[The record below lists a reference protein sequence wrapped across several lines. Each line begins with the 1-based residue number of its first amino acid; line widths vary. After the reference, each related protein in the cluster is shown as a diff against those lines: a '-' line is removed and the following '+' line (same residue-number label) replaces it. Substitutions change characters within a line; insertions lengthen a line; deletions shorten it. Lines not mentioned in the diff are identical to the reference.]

1 MSHAMNTYQRCLA
14 AFSHRVGSWLFELVG
29 RNRDELSTVVYSGS
43 GPFNVISSRAVKELH
58 TSNLCHLL
66 FQDALSNRSV
76 FLSAT
81 GEVLLGH
88 SGFESYA
95 ASMKR
100 DRRYGLA
107 LCAKSPTLFVLVRLV
122 ALGRP

>member
-1 MSHAMNTYQRCLA
+1 MSPAMNTYQRCLA

-43 GPFNVISSRAVKELH
+43 GPFNVISSRAEPSRAVTELH
-58 TSNLCHLL
+58 TSNLYHFL

-95 ASMKR
+95 A
-100 DRRYGLA
+100 
-107 LCAKSPTLFVLVRLV
+107 
-122 ALGRP
+122 